1 MKPSTQLQR
10 LFNDHWQAWLRWD
23 PLFATQCGDN
33 RYNDRLPVM
42 TDAEYQDW
50 RKQLIIFRKRKN
62 DIARSDLSPTDSLNY
77 DIFSRMLDNE
87 IAEFSFPAYRML
99 ISKSNGFHL
108 FFPDLYLFMPF
119 NNVNDYENYISRLEG
134 LDRYFHDSIG
144 MMRLGLRTGFIPPR
158 IILVG
163 IPESLQPQLV
173 DDPEKSVFYQP
184 CINFPSSIDD
194 INRQKIMNRVKA
206 VVLGSVVPAYRALL
220 QFIQNEYLPS
230 ARESVSAADLPEGS
244 AFYQHRIRYFT
255 TLDLSPEVVHKTGQ
269 DEVRRIRAEMES
281 IIRESGFQ
289 GDFRSFITYLRT
301 DPRFYA
307 STADQLLKETAYVLK
322 RIDGEL
328 PRLFKILPRLSYGI
342 RAIPD
347 FSAPGN
353 TTAYYQPGS
362 GDGTRAGTYYV
373 NTYDLKSRPL
383 YEIEAL
389 SLHESVPGHHLQ
401 IAMQQELEDLPN
413 FRRFAGFTSFVEGW
427 ALYAERLG
435 LEIGFYS
442 DSYSNFGRLSYEMWR
457 ACRLVVDTGMHALG
471 WSRQQAIDYMAENT
485 SSTILNISNEVDRYI
500 GWPGQA
506 LAYKIGELKIRELRV
521 LAERKLGSRFD
532 RRVFH
537 NQLLG
542 SGAVPLDVLEN
553 LVNNWINTQE
563 K

>member
-77 DIFSRMLDNE
+77 DIFSRILDNE
-87 IAEFSFPAYRML
+87 IAELGFPAYRML
-99 ISKSNGFHL
+99 ISKNNGFHL

-134 LDRYFHDSIG
+134 LDRYFHDSIE
-144 MMRLGLRTGFIPPR
+144 MMRLGLLTGFIPPR

-163 IPESLQPQLV
+163 IPESLQSQQV

-194 INRQKIMNRVKA
+194 INRQKIMNGVKA
-206 VVLGSVVPAYRALL
+206 VILGSVVPAYRALL

-289 GDFRSFITYLRT
+289 GDFRSFVTYLRT

-389 SLHESVPGHHLQ
+389 SLHEAVPGHHLQ

-521 LAERKLGSRFD
+521 LSERKLGPRFD

-537 NQLLG
+537 NLLLG
-542 SGAVPLDVLEN
+542 SGGVPLDVLEN